1 MRIESEG
8 DLECC
13 VAKIKAS
20 FTAARM
26 AGKALCIKVSTQR
39 PKKAKKEVTFRPA
52 EAAL

>member
-8 DLECC
+8 DLEC
-13 VAKIKAS
+13 VVTKLKAS
-20 FTAARM
+20 FKDARV
-26 AGKALCIKVSTQR
+26 AGKALCIKITTQR